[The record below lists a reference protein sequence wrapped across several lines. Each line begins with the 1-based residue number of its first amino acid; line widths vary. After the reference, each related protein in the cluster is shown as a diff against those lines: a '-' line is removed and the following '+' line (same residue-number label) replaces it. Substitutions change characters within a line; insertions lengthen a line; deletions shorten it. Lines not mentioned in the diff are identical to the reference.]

1 MSIVPRRPIRSWL
14 AAASSVWLLIAV
26 SARAGDIEPNAPG
39 VIAAAPEA
47 ITTVVSEA
55 PPALNSTAPD
65 DAIATWLSD
74 NVSPDQGRTHLLR
87 RDRPIGAG
95 PSPEQTRAADL
106 AGVGALQLLWPLGL
120 VLALIVVA
128 ALAWRKWSPRSK
140 RFGAGGVINVLA
152 SHYLSPKQSL
162 CLVRL
167 GRRMLLIGVTPERIS
182 TVAEIQQ
189 PQEASEILAAVERA
203 RPSSFTSVF
212 TRLSKGEPVENAGE
226 EPIEEHAAIAD
237 RQLARTG
244 SAVRDLVSRVRGLR
258 CDLNTS
264 AEPT

>member
-1 MSIVPRRPIRSWL
+1 M
-14 AAASSVWLLIAV
+14 ASE
-26 SARAGDIEPNAPG
+26 SAL
-39 VIAAAPEA
+39 
-47 ITTVVSEA
+47 SEA
-55 PPALNSTAPD
+55 RPALESTAPN
-65 DAIATWLSD
+65 DAIATWLVE
-74 NVSPDQGRTHLLR
+74 NVSPTQNDRRLLR
-87 RDRPIGAG
+87 RNRPAGPG
-95 PSPEQTRAADL
+95 PSPERTRAADL
-106 AGVGALQLLWPLGL
+106 AGTGALRLLWPLAL
-120 VLALIVVA
+120 VLALIVAA

-189 PQEASEILAAVERA
+189 PQEASEILAAIERA

-212 TRLSKGEPVENAGE
+212 TRLSKGEPVENATA
-226 EPIEEHAAIAD
+226 EPIEEQAAIAD

-244 SAVRDLVSRVRGLR
+244 TAVRDLISRVRGLR
-258 CDLNTS
+258 CDLTTS

>member
-1 MSIVPRRPIRSWL
+1 MSIVPRQPIRSWF
-14 AAASSVWLLIAV
+14 AAASGVCLLIAV
-26 SARAGDIEPNAPG
+26 SARAGDTEQNAPG
-39 VIAAAPEA
+39 VIAAPPEA
-47 ITTVVSEA
+47 TTTVVSEV
-55 PPALNSTAPD
+55 PPALDSTATD
-65 DAIATWLSD
+65 DAIATWLAE
-74 NVSPDQGRTHLLR
+74 NVSQAQGRTHLLR
-87 RDRPIGAG
+87 RDRPVGAG
-95 PSPEQTRAADL
+95 PGPERTRAADL
-106 AGVGALQLLWPLGL
+106 AGVGALQLLWPLAL
-120 VLALIVVA
+120 VLVLIVAA

-140 RFGAGGVINVLA
+140 RFSAGGVINVLA

-212 TRLSKGEPVENAGE
+212 TRLSKGEPVENATE
-226 EPIEEHAAIAD
+226 EPIEEQAAIAD
-237 RQLARTG
+237 QQLARTG
-244 SAVRDLVSRVRGLR
+244 TAVRDLISRVRGLR
-258 CDLNTS
+258 CDLTTS